1 VCLPVELNSKNFLQS
16 KKNESQSSYL
26 KMHPTLNVPE
36 MEKIG
41 LTRKISSI
49 SLYDQANLNYAQD
62 SIIPSMSRF
71 INSINN
77 MSHTILI
84 PSKLHDFEC
93 EESGDLNDAKSVSSD
108 EGSLSSSSSVSSNLI
123 NLANSNPE
131 TSPLSNGA
139 SLHDSYKMLIQAKD
153 DLLWGFKPQQNET
166 KSTTVDQNNNSE
178 EKKDDED
185 REDLNDS
192 NSQIINQFRNNIQ
205 QLNTLFNNFSE
216 MAEFLTSK
224 YQTVYES

>member
-1 VCLPVELNSKNFLQS
+1 
-16 KKNESQSSYL
+16 
-26 KMHPTLNVPE
+26 MHPSLNLPE

-41 LTRKISSI
+41 MTRKISSI
-49 SLYDQANLNYAQD
+49 SLYDQANLSYAQD
-62 SIIPSMSRF
+62 SIIPAMSKF

-93 EESGDLNDAKSVSSD
+93 EESGDLNDTKSVSSD
-108 EGSLSSSSSVSSNLI
+108 ECSLTSSSSVSSNLI

-131 TSPLSNGA
+131 ASNLSTGTSLY
-139 SLHDSYKMLIQAKD
+139 DSYKMLIQAKD
-153 DLLWGFKPQQNET
+153 DLLWGFKADGPTLDNQQ
-166 KSTTVDQNNNSE
+166 KQQAVVDQNNNIE
-178 EKKDDED
+178 EKSKDDKEED
-185 REDLNDS
+185 KDDLSDN
-192 NSQIINQFRNNIQ
+192 QIINQFRSNIQ
-205 QLNTLFNNFSE
+205 QLNTLLNNFSE